1 MLAPGLIGGSL
12 LRALRERSPE
22 TTLTAWARRA
32 EAVEELRR
40 ESGLVDLAS
49 TSVEEAV
56 AGADCIVLA
65 MPTGHMASVVNRI
78 APFPEGANVLVTD
91 VGSVKA
97 PVVKEIEP
105 LVRERGGV
113 FIGSHPMAGSEK
125 KGLSFSSADLFEG
138 APIVLTPSDDADPS
152 LLSRL
157 ECFWSRLGG
166 VVSHLSPERHDEL
179 VAGISH
185 LPHLVAAALA
195 RSVLSWE
202 PGAVKLSGGGFRDTT
217 RVAGGPEEMWA
228 DILNDNREAV
238 SRRLEAYIGELQ
250 VWRAALDTLDRDQL
264 RDLLGEAR
272 HLRGTL
278 LPADPRRESKA

>member
-12 LRALRERSPE
+12 LRALRERCPE
-22 TTLTAWARRA
+22 TSLTAWARRP

-40 ESGLVDLAS
+40 EPGLVDLAS
-49 TSVEEAV
+49 TDVDEAV
-56 AGADCIVLA
+56 AGADCLVLA
-65 MPTGHMASVVNRI
+65 MPTGHMASVVSRMG
-78 APFPEGANVLVTD
+78 PFPAGSQVLVTD

-97 PVVKEIEP
+97 PVVREIGP

-125 KGLSFSSADLFEG
+125 KGLAFASADLFEG
-138 APIVLTPSDDADPS
+138 APIVLTPGEEGSA
-152 LLSRL
+152 LLPRL
-157 ECFWSRLGG
+157 EAFWTRLGG
-166 VVSHLSPERHDEL
+166 VVSHLSPGRHDEL

-195 RSVLSWE
+195 RSVLAWE
-202 PGAVKLSGGGFRDTT
+202 PGAVRLSGGGFRDTT

-238 SRRLEAYIGELQ
+238 SRRLAAYLEELGA
-250 VWRAALDTLDRDQL
+250 WKEALDTLDRDRL
-264 RDLLGEAR
+264 RDLLSEAR
-272 HLRGTL
+272 ELRATLPPPAPAKAPGT
-278 LPADPRRESKA
+278 

>member
-1 MLAPGLIGGSL
+1 
-12 LRALRERSPE
+12 LRERSPG
-22 TTLTAWARRA
+22 TSLTAWARRP

-40 ESGLVDLAS
+40 EPGLVDLAS
-49 TSVEEAV
+49 TVVDEAIE
-56 AGADCIVLA
+56 GADCLVLA
-65 MPTGHMASVVNRI
+65 MPTGHMASVVEQMGS
-78 APFPEGANVLVTD
+78 FPAGLQVLVTD

-97 PVVKEIEP
+97 PVVREIGP

-125 KGLSFSSADLFEG
+125 KGLAHADGGLFQG
-138 APIVLTPSDDADPS
+138 AAVVLTPEEDGSA
-152 LLSRL
+152 LLPRL
-157 ECFWSRLGG
+157 ETLWTLLGG
-166 VVSHLSPERHDEL
+166 VVTSLSPERHDEL

-195 RSVLSWE
+195 RSVLAWE

-238 SRRLEAYIGELQ
+238 SRRLSAYLAELQ
-250 VWRAALDTLDRDQL
+250 GWKEALDALDRDRL
-264 RDLLGEAR
+264 RDLLCEAR
-272 HLRGTL
+272 HLRATL
-278 LPADPRRESKA
+278 SSPPTLKDPES